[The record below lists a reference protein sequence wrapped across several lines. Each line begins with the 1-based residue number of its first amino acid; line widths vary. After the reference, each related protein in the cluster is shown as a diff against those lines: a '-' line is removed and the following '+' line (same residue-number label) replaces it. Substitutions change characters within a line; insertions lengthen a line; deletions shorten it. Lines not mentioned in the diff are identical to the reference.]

1 MRAHMYL
8 PVVNATGDI
17 QSPSVRLLE
26 PGTTTLINDGGTPTP
41 IYTADTGSTLQ
52 ANPWVPTGGVI
63 DVYLDYPRR
72 VRLGVTLPGQGELFI
87 EDVDIVHGQPY
98 PAAGATFAYLLS
110 PNGSRWAVSI
120 SNAGVLSTAVAP

>member
-17 QSPSVRLLE
+17 QAPSVRLLE
-26 PGTTTLINDGGTPTP
+26 PGTTTLINDSGTPTP
-41 IYTADTGSTLQ
+41 IYTADTGSTTQ

-72 VRLGVTLPGQGELFI
+72 VRIGVTLPGQGELFI
-87 EDVDIVHGQPY
+87 EDQDILPAS
-98 PAAGATFAYLLS
+98 PNAAAGATFFYLLS

-120 SNAGVLSTAVAP
+120 SNAGVISTAVAP